1 MIKKVGI
8 SLSVE
13 ENHHLCE
20 LSNIWNKKKSNII
33 GDLIK
38 NAGVQEGI
46 IYTDIPDIP
55 DINTSDKNID
65 GINFSIASIKE
76 QLKKLKAVFLIG

>member
-13 ENHHLCE
+13 ENYHLCE
-20 LSNIWNKKKSNII
+20 LSKMWNKKKSNII

-38 NAGVQEGI
+38 NAGVQE
-46 IYTDIPDIP
+46 
-55 DINTSDKNID
+55 
-65 GINFSIASIKE
+65 
-76 QLKKLKAVFLIG
+76 